1 MKKEKKNK
9 KFLLTILIAV
19 FTISLVCAGVYYVST
34 LNLTVGVKEA
44 FVVKY
49 AVLGDAGTYTDGT
62 CAGLALDDPQWFTAT
77 DTNIPTGGFYP
88 NEARRVCVRIHNLGE
103 VAIPYVITSRITN
116 ENANGD
122 CEHAFA
128 NQTLSGNVVNGLG
141 YVNEGVTV
149 QIAPDAKVVDGCN
162 VQIKVGRGTLP

>member
-88 NEARRVCVRIHNLGE
+88 NEARRVCVRIQNLGE
-103 VAIPYVITSRITN
+103 KAIPYVITSRVTN
-116 ENANGD
+116 DNEAKDCENA
-122 CEHAFA
+122 F
-128 NQTLSGNVVNGLG
+128 GNYDLTGSADALG
-141 YVNEGVTV
+141 YTYKGVTV